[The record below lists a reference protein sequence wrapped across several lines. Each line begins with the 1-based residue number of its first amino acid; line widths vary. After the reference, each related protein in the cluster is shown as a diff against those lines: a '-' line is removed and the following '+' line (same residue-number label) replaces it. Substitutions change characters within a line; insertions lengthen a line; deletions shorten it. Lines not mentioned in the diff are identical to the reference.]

1 MSDLILSIMWIVCSL
16 VVAVASIITKNS
28 DCLWVIII
36 PAIITIIDLKKYLMN
51 SLKQHGK
58 THLLNQL

>member
-16 VVAVASIITKNS
+16 VVAVTSIITKNS

-36 PAIITIIDLKKYLMN
+36 PAIITIID
-51 SLKQHGK
+51 SIFR
-58 THLLNQL
+58 